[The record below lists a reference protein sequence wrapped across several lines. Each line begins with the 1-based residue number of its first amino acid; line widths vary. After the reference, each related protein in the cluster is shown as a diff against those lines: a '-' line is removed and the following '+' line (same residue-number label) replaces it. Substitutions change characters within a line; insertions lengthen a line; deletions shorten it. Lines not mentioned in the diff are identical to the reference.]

1 MGEAYFENLKLEE
14 PATLATAG
22 SPIDAVYLILDGT
35 VEKVTGKETES
46 ISTGSFVGAENV
58 FLGKYTSTYSFKE
71 PIEVVK
77 IKAENYTDFSDN
89 VGDMDVYETAHKYLS
104 ALINDIGMRYM
115 SFYDVTSLFVRE
127 LTQIS
132 KSYQD
137 FCASAKITAA
147 PKFSFPDITAFELQ
161 QQAYYSSFTQFEN
174 YAKYPDAFEN
184 VYKKGAMAASRS
196 QLRMFNNVC
205 KTFVD
210 FLECINGILDY
221 FVNTGEKSLLYL
233 SIKAENEV
241 RATKPKHAPKE
252 PIGLKLKA
260 SLDNFVAKALSE
272 SNIPIDIDY
281 SWLAPSEKE
290 EAKAE
295 EETPSE
301 ASADAQSAESAPI
314 SEKAEDIDLST
325 IKAGSL
331 LMRLCNF
338 AQWTPEK
345 IKALA
350 DAVTDFMNLSDK
362 FSREEDAKSIYPRVT
377 NLYYDLYTDVFFR
390 YAEAENAD
398 FIVEV
403 FLDFGLLD
411 ERLLNKN
418 ELNILGLTQSLA
430 NNGFL
435 KIYRMKDW
443 LMSIYRGE
451 NVPSKNEFDTDY
463 HDTIRKRQIEE
474 HLEKAQVEA
483 LLADSHAKVEFEINN
498 LLRTNNRLA
507 NGNIFTFVPILY
519 SDLFDPHLE
528 EGILTTEKISEM
540 FNKIKA
546 LDFTAFYREILYED
560 AEIQLYKEI
569 IQVEVLPVF
578 ILLPTCGPNGIM
590 WQETT
595 RKRTRSEARFLLPA
609 IHKGNFELTMM
620 RLFGRY
626 RWEFCKKVQGVAWSD
641 ISVPSLTSEYAD
653 YIQFYR
659 KNKELNAEKRDLIKN
674 QIQRCRNS
682 VKEVF
687 VTDYIIWL
695 RNESAGSVRLNPVNR
710 RILATYCPFPKQIRK
725 KLASTPMFEKSFFK
739 FNQTQAQRLKV
750 QSNKITSRENK
761 GMIVPD
767 EVYHTLDFYNL

>member
-1 MGEAYFENLKLEE
+1 MGEAYYERITLEE

-22 SPIDAVYLILDGT
+22 SDIDAVYLILNGN
-35 VEKVTGKETES
+35 VEKVTGKETET

-58 FLGKYTSTYSFKE
+58 FLGKYTSTYSFTE
-71 PIEVVK
+71 PVELIR
-77 IKAENYTDFSDN
+77 IKAENYKDFSDN
-89 VGDMDVYETAHKYLS
+89 VGDMEVYETAHRYLS
-104 ALINDIGMRYM
+104 ALINDIGMRCM

-132 KSYQD
+132 KAYQD
-137 FCASAKITAA
+137 FCASAKVEAA
-147 PKFSFPDITAFELQ
+147 KKYSFPDIAAYDLQ
-161 QQAYYSSFTQFEN
+161 QQSFYSSFTQFEN

-196 QLRMFNNVC
+196 QLRMFDNVC

-210 FLECINGILDY
+210 FLACVDEMLNY
-221 FVNTGEKSLLYL
+221 FVSSGEKSLLYL

-241 RATKPKHAPKE
+241 KAKKPKLAPKE
-252 PIGLKLKA
+252 SIGLKLKA
-260 SLDNFVAKALSE
+260 AIDKFVKESLEKC
-272 SNIPIDIDY
+272 NIPIDIDY
-281 SWLAPSEKE
+281 SWLTGSNAEAEETQEE
-290 EAKAE
+290 EAEATEEASKAE
-295 EETPSE
+295 EENKEPE
-301 ASADAQSAESAPI
+301 V
-314 SEKAEDIDLST
+314 IDLSN
-325 IKAGSL
+325 IKAGSI

-338 AQWTPEK
+338 AKWTPEK
-345 IKALA
+345 IKAFA

-362 FSREEDAKSIYPRVT
+362 FSREDEARSVYPRVT

-390 YAEAENAD
+390 YAESDNAD

-411 ERLLNKN
+411 ERLLTKN
-418 ELNILGLTQSLA
+418 ELNTLGLTQPLDH
-430 NNGFL
+430 NGPL

-443 LMSIYRGE
+443 LMSIYLGE
-451 NVPSKNEFDTDY
+451 NVPSKNEFDMDY
-463 HDTIRKRQIEE
+463 HDMIRKRQIEE
-474 HLEKAQVEA
+474 QLSKSQVEE
-483 LLADSHAKVEFEINN
+483 LLNDVHAKVEFEINN
-498 LLRTNNRLA
+498 LLKTNNRLA

-519 SDLFDPHLE
+519 SDLFDHDIKD
-528 EGILTTEKISEM
+528 GILTTEKITEVFDS
-540 FNKIKA
+540 IKA
-546 LDFTAFYREILYED
+546 LDFSAFYREILFENE
-560 AEIQLYKEI
+560 EIQLYKEI

-659 KNKELNAEKRDLIKN
+659 KNKELTADKRDLVKT

-695 RNESAGSVRLNPVNR
+695 KHESTGSLRLNPVNR
-710 RILATYCPFPKQIRK
+710 RILATYCPFPKRIRT
-725 KLASTPMFEKSFFK
+725 KLATTPLFEKSFFK
-739 FNQTQAQRLKV
+739 FNSTQAQRLKV

-767 EVYHTLDFYNL
+767 EVYHTLDYYNL

>member
-1 MGEAYFENLKLEE
+1 MGEAYYENLKLEE

-22 SPIDAVYLILDGT
+22 SPVDAVYLILDGN

-58 FLGKYTSTYSFKE
+58 FLGKYTSTYSFSE
-71 PIEVVK
+71 PIEVIK
-77 IKAENYTDFSDN
+77 IKAESYTDFSDN
-89 VGDMDVYETAHKYLS
+89 VGDMEVYETAHKYLS
-104 ALINDIGMRYM
+104 ALINDIGMRCM

-137 FCASAKITAA
+137 FCSSAKIEAA
-147 PKFSFPDITAFELQ
+147 KKYSFPDITAFDLQ

-184 VYKKGAMAASRS
+184 VYRKGAMAASRS

-210 FLECINGILDY
+210 FLECVNDILNY
-221 FVNTGEKSLLYL
+221 FVNSGEKSLLYL
-233 SIKAENEV
+233 SLKAENEI
-241 RATKPKHAPKE
+241 RATKPKLAPKE
-252 PIGLKLKA
+252 SIGLKLKD

-272 SNIPIDIDY
+272 CNIPIEIDY
-281 SWLAPSEKE
+281 SWLAPGEKE
-290 EAKAE
+290 EANAE
-295 EETPSE
+295 DEKQEETSE
-301 ASADAQSAESAPI
+301 EAK
-314 SEKAEDIDLST
+314 SEDTAAITQAAEDIDLST

-377 NLYYDLYTDVFFR
+377 NLYYDLYTDVFFK

-411 ERLLNKN
+411 ERLLNKS
-418 ELNILGLTQSLA
+418 ELNTLGLTQPLSH
-430 NNGFL
+430 NGPL

-443 LMSIYRGE
+443 LMSIYHGK

-474 HLEKAQVEA
+474 QLDKSQVEA
-483 LLADSHAKVEFEINN
+483 LLADAHAKVEFEINN

-519 SDLFDPHLE
+519 SDLFDPHME
-528 EGILTTEKISEM
+528 EAILTEEKIVTM
-540 FNKIKA
+540 FNQVKS
-546 LDFTAFYREILYED
+546 LDFSAFYREILYED
-560 AEIQLYKEI
+560 LEIQLYKEV

-595 RKRTRSEARFLLPA
+595 RRRTRSEARFLLPA

-659 KNKELNAEKRDLIKN
+659 KNKELNAEKRDLIKK

-695 RNESAGSVRLNPVNR
+695 KYEANGSVRLNMVNR
-710 RILATYCPFPKQIRK
+710 RILATYCPFPKKIRK
-725 KLASTPMFEKSFFK
+725 KLSDTPMFERSFFK
-739 FNQTQAQRLKV
+739 FNQTQAQHLKV

-761 GMIVPD
+761 GLIVPD
-767 EVYHTLDFYNL
+767 EVYHTLDYYNL